1 MSKDPELHKKYTG
14 FMTDLFDKDY
24 ARKVTSQELGP
35 LGTHWYL
42 PHHPVFNPQKPDKTR
57 VVFDCSASYK
67 GQSLNSALLRGP
79 DLTNTLVGML
89 TRFREEPIAFISDI
103 QAMFHQVHVR
113 PSNCNALRFLCCDD
127 LDREP
132 EEYQMMVHLFGGTS
146 SPSCANFALK
156 RTAEENKSDFD
167 KQTIETVIHNFYV
180 DDCLKSV
187 TLEDAAV
194 RLVNKLR
201 ELLAR
206 GGFNLTKW
214 VSNSKK
220 VIESVPEASRAAQVK
235 NLDLDQLPVERA
247 LGVQWDVSSDQF
259 GFKIIVK
266 DRPATR
272 PGILF
277 VVSSVYD
284 PLGFAA
290 PFILQAKLIL
300 QDLCRSKYGWD
311 DKISEQ
317 YLHRWEPWLYELP
330 NLEKLAIDRCF
341 KPSDF
346 KEITSIQLHHS
357 LTLRSKATEPPLI
370 SDLKIAVVMSNV
382 PSSWSS
388 QGSRH
393 SSRYQYP
400 TRTLS
405 SCKQAARSS

>member
-1 MSKDPELHKKYTG
+1 
-14 FMTDLFDKDY
+14 
-24 ARKVTSQELGP
+24 
-35 LGTHWYL
+35 
-42 PHHPVFNPQKPDKTR
+42 
-57 VVFDCSASYK
+57 
-67 GQSLNSALLRGP
+67 
-79 DLTNTLVGML
+79 
-89 TRFREEPIAFISDI
+89 
-103 QAMFHQVHVR
+103 MFHQVHVR
-113 PSNCNALRFLCCDD
+113 PSDCNALRFLWWPDGD

-167 KQTIETVIHNFYV
+167 KQNIETVIHNFYF

-187 TLEDAAV
+187 TSEDAAV
-194 RLVNKLR
+194 RLVNQLR

-220 VIESVPEASRAAQVK
+220 VIESVPEANRAAQVK
-235 NLDLDQLPVERA
+235 NLELDQLPVERA
-247 LGVQWDVSSDQF
+247 LGDQWDVTSDQF

-272 PGILF
+272 RGILS

-290 PFILQAKLIL
+290 PFILLEKLIL

-346 KEITSIQLHHS
+346 KEITSIQLHHFADAS
-357 LTLRSKATEPPLI
+357 QQGYGASIYFRLEDRSGNVKCSFIMGKSRLAPLKQI
-370 SDLKIAVVMSNV
+370 SIPRLE
-382 PSSWSS
+382 
-388 QGSRH
+388 
-393 SSRYQYP
+393 
-400 TRTLS
+400 TLS
-405 SCKQAARSS
+405 SSFGRKARHHISKGAQPANQSIFQQWRGADVSLDALDKKP